1 VSLVTVPALQ
11 DTVVA
16 DTQAT
21 AEDTE
26 VRPWTTTTT
35 AAGLL
40 GATALAAMIIAAVPR
55 RPGTT
60 TTLAMTDTAHLPA
73 AEVVPLLLTTTLRRA
88 ATLTIATAAL
98 LPARLPVVV
107 EVLATSLSPTLMA
120 MAVSPTAAADARRA
134 RGVTGEEAAMTAAT
148 MPVLPT
154 GE

>member
-1 VSLVTVPALQ
+1 VSPVTVPALQ
-11 DTVVA
+11 DTVVV

-26 VRPWTTTTT
+26 ARPWTTTTT

-40 GATALAAMIIAAVPR
+40 EATALAAMIIAAVPR

-60 TTLAMTDTAHLPA
+60 TTLAMTDTAHRPA

-88 ATLTIATAAL
+88 ATLMIATAAL

-120 MAVSPTAAADARRA
+120 MAVSPMADARRA
-134 RGVTGEEAAMTAAT
+134 RGVTGEEAVAMTAAT
-148 MPVLPT
+148 TPVLPT

>member
-1 VSLVTVPALQ
+1 VSPVTVPALQ
-11 DTVVA
+11 DTVVV

-26 VRPWTTTTT
+26 ARPWTTTTT

-40 GATALAAMIIAAVPR
+40 EATALAAMIIAAVPR

-60 TTLAMTDTAHLPA
+60 TTLAMTDTAHRPA

-88 ATLTIATAAL
+88 ATL
-98 LPARLPVVV
+98 
-107 EVLATSLSPTLMA
+107 MA
-120 MAVSPTAAADARRA
+120 MAVSPMADARRA
-134 RGVTGEEAAMTAAT
+134 RGVTGEEAVAMTAAT
-148 MPVLPT
+148 TPVLPT

>member
-120 MAVSPTAAADARRA
+120 MAVSPMVADARRA
-134 RGVTGEEAAMTAAT
+134 RGVTGEEGAAT
-148 MPVLPT
+148 IAATTPVLPT